1 MLITCL
7 HPRFGSFTSHHYNES
22 AGLQREFARRG
33 LRFRLLMSRHADPDI
48 VAGLGAEA
56 AFDDPTFRLE
66 WSFEERSAR
75 MLAQLHAH
83 LDGRVGAEDC
93 VMITV
98 STQLEA
104 HALVAWMRRQAPG
117 RLPWVAVL
125 IISDRWN
132 TSTRQEYERQAAEF
146 ALLRAALAE
155 QAPEQ
160 AHKLL
165 LFTLTQELAEELR
178 DLLGRSPAVVTM
190 PLEYRA
196 TRAEAWSP
204 ALGRPPR
211 LALLGGNR
219 REKGSHRLP
228 GILAACEAR
237 GLALEYVVQV
247 FNNSLDAGDAAEL
260 AQAVEGKSRM
270 HVIDVAMPM
279 EQYHQALDSADLAL
293 FPYEVVPYRKR
304 TSGVF
309 GEAVAYG
316 KPVLATA
323 GTWMAQQIEAGRA
336 AGAVFAQ
343 PTPEAVS
350 DVVARCLDELPA
362 LQARARALA
371 SAWREDNGIPGF
383 VQQLLDEVSARQ
395 DRRG

>member
-1 MLITCL
+1 MRITCL

-33 LRFRLLMSRHADPDI
+33 LPFRLLMSRHADPEI
-48 VAGLGAEA
+48 VAELGAEA

-83 LDGRVGAEDC
+83 LDGTLDADDC

-104 HALVAWMRRQAPG
+104 HALVAWMRTQPPG
-117 RLPWVAVL
+117 RLAWVVVVF
-125 IISDRWN
+125 ISDRWN
-132 TSTRQEYERQAAEF
+132 RSTRQEYDRQVAEF
-146 ALLRAALAE
+146 ALLRAALAA
-155 QAPEQ
+155 QTPEQ
-160 AHKLL
+160 ARKLL
-165 LFTLTQELAEELR
+165 FFTLTAGLAEELGG
-178 DLLGRSPAVVTM
+178 LLGRSPTVVPM

-237 GLALEYVVQV
+237 GLELEYLVQV
-247 FNNSLDAGDAAEL
+247 FNNSLDAGEATEL
-260 AQAVEGKSRM
+260 AQAVQGKSHM

-293 FPYEVVPYRKR
+293 FPYEVVPYRQR

-336 AGAVFAQ
+336 AGAVFAE
-343 PTPEAVS
+343 PTPAAVS
-350 DVVARCLDELPA
+350 AVVAMCLDELPA

-383 VQQLLDEVSARQ
+383 VQLLLDEVSARQ
-395 DRRG
+395 DSSR